1 MIATTGTITATRKW
15 THPASQKQRAR
26 AAFAHG
32 LFGQCRRRCQLRCAK
47 PARALQSGRMDLA
60 HTASTPQLWPW
71 AVPMPL
77 CDCGVLRLAQF
88 AIEKKSGV
96 IFSQSKGPIKQ
107 PEWPGGV
114 FRPRGH
120 KSILSS
126 LSPVQMAS
134 TPNAELSQKAYD
146 LYVSGEYEA
155 HFQIPPHVPDSF
167 AEEYEDHLKTL
178 RPLSTKIN
186 NYRDALV
193 SLTNI
198 ADESCQTLGVI
209 EGKMF
214 AVFPNRNAQR
224 RAPSRA
230 SAKSSK
236 PGQRL
241 DVDCARIRL
250 MSTAPTVAM
259 LSTAPWTNSSPTLP
273 SCSNVVSKL
282 FGN

>member
-1 MIATTGTITATRKW
+1 MAPSTGQAVDTNPFFR
-15 THPASQKQRAR
+15 PCPR
-26 AAFAHG
+26 G
-32 LFGQCRRRCQLRCAK
+32 LFKWHRHRTLNSRKRHMTSTSRESTK
-47 PARALQSGRMDLA
+47 PISKF
-60 HTASTPQLWPW
+60 
-71 AVPMPL
+71 PL
-77 CDCGVLRLAQF
+77 TD
-88 AIEKKSGV
+88 
-96 IFSQSKGPIKQ
+96 
-107 PEWPGGV
+107 
-114 FRPRGH
+114 
-120 KSILSS
+120 
-126 LSPVQMAS
+126 
-134 TPNAELSQKAYD
+134 
-146 LYVSGEYEA
+146 
-155 HFQIPPHVPDSF
+155 VPDSF

-241 DVDCARIRL
+241 DCARIRL